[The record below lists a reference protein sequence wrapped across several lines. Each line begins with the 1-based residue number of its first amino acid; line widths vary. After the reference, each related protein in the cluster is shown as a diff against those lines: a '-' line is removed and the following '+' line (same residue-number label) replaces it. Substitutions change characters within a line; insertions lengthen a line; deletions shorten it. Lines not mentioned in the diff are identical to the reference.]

1 MEILSHSLHFFCI
14 IWNDH
19 PKTSETNV
27 RFVQI
32 HQSVTRRE
40 LLIELQ
46 NVQNIYSTW
55 LTVVLSGPT
64 HTSSGL
70 SSHLHQWNTLQTQ
83 QCLHGCMPCIHA
95 FLSNLFRVRTA
106 DKLCAKQLVVVRWQ
120 LRILLCKSEWLL
132 PWTHITWPMTPVDA
146 DAETFFILDCR
157 TVMHGA
163 FQNDFNQIIDVNWD
177 TCLRLSSIMWSIVA
191 Q

>member
-1 MEILSHSLHFFCI
+1 M
-14 IWNDH
+14 
-19 PKTSETNV
+19 
-27 RFVQI
+27 
-32 HQSVTRRE
+32 
-40 LLIELQ
+40 
-46 NVQNIYSTW
+46 
-55 LTVVLSGPT
+55 VLSGPT

-70 SSHLHQWNTLQTQ
+70 SSHLHQWNTLQMQ

-95 FLSNLFRVRTA
+95 FLGNLFRVWTA

-132 PWTHITWPMTPVDA
+132 LWTHITWTRTPVDA
-146 DAETFFILDCR
+146 DAETFLILDCR

-177 TCLRLSSIMWSIVA
+177 TCLLLSSIMWSIVA
-191 Q
+191 QSVAIWNMILRNTRYILQHIWNMIKLLSL